1 MVSLFIGVFIVKANK
16 MQIDITKYLSK
27 FTVRESPMLFDL
39 EFPELRK
46 SLQEMICYVCGCKL
60 KTSQKGDVYCNSARH
75 RRTTKERFFIRKES
89 VDKIIK

>member
-1 MVSLFIGVFIVKANK
+1 
-16 MQIDITKYLSK
+16 MQIDINQYLSK
-27 FTVRESPMLFDL
+27 FTVRESSQLFDL

-46 SLQEMICYVCGCKL
+46 SLQEMICYMCGCKL

-75 RRTTKERFFIRKES
+75 KRVTRERLFIRKES